1 MHLITLSL
9 KNDYILVPKNAPLFV
24 KYDPLR
30 HETQYPYFKLLDDL
44 EYQIVTNIE
53 MCNEYNIQH
62 YSEYLYTRLIENK
75 LLKSST
81 LLSDL
86 EWSFYERVFCLYVI
100 SLFHL
105 KRYSQIITQVLP
117 DYIVHVIKSSS
128 NSIDITSSMY
138 ASTILHYSTLSMR
151 KINKIKH
158 ELNETDKLHEIFHII
173 TFQDENLGKELLSTN
188 CLDFGDL
195 ELSSLGVEGTRV
207 INHKI
212 RNDTQL
218 FGAPD
223 ISSYLHSL
231 ADFTNE
237 VENKIFFL
245 YSTDINTDNSI
256 KKSLINL
263 SLIFNPYNLE
273 VLEIRNQMEN
283 DYLFDHNGNGQSKF
297 SDEADM
303 IMNSCILNKE
313 SAHVSQW
320 DVDHLVY
327 NVSQIYLEFYK
338 NNYYACKGLMDSPN
352 FEQFFC
358 SEHKLQKDDGLIKTK
373 QHNNFNLAYYYLKSL
388 VEVYEFEAAF
398 EFVKNVFDFSSN
410 DIPIIDCE
418 YEGSMIDYATE
429 TYNLISVLTW
439 QCYKTTGDL
448 KYLMYLKD
456 LLVFFSD
463 RKETGKVY
471 SIIALGLL
479 YSCLD
484 QTDKSIELLEK
495 AVFKHP
501 RYSYTYYLLGNEYMV
516 KEEFD
521 NAIKMFE
528 TAKKKGFVTYKVHYS
543 LGVVNL
549 MLGEYQKSILHLT
562 KGLQCNKVNIILL
575 NTYGIV
581 LEKAGNDEDAQKY
594 FELVLELYDDPEK
607 VSNASTS
614 NVFRENYVNI
624 ALYKVAHYKF
634 ASQRDIKGALR
645 ILSRFDTPGLSSGVG
660 KYDSTLVNIYVLLRD
675 IYEALGDQ
683 RSSMAFRNKIISL
696 DPLDQG
702 LNV

>member
-1 MHLITLSL
+1 MNFITLSL
-9 KNDYILVPKNAPLFV
+9 QNDHILVPKNAPLFV
-24 KYDPLR
+24 KYDPLK
-30 HETQYPYFKLLDDL
+30 HEKQYPYFKLLDEL
-44 EYQIVTNIE
+44 EYQIVKNIE
-53 MCNEYNIQH
+53 MCNQYNIQH

-86 EWSFYERVFCLYVI
+86 QWSFYDRVFCLYVI

-117 DYIVHVIKSSS
+117 DYITHVIKPSL

-138 ASTILHYSTLSMR
+138 ASIILHYSILSM
-151 KINKIKH
+151 KNINTIKH
-158 ELNETDKLHEIFHII
+158 ESYETDKLYKLSHII
-173 TFQDENLGKELLSTN
+173 TYQCENLGKELLSSN
-188 CLDFGDL
+188 CLDLGDL
-195 ELSSLGVEGTRV
+195 ELSTLGVKDKEV
-207 INHKI
+207 INNKL
-212 RNDTQL
+212 RDDTQL

-231 ADFTNE
+231 SDLTNQL
-237 VENKIFFL
+237 ENKIFS
-245 YSTDINTDNSI
+245 YPMDTNTSKSD
-256 KKSLINL
+256 KKSLLNL

-273 VLEIRNQMEN
+273 VLEVKIQIEN
-283 DYLFDHNGNGQSKF
+283 DYVYDHNGKDQSKF
-297 SDEADM
+297 LDDAYT
-303 IMNSCILNKE
+303 IMNSCLLNNE
-313 SAHVSQW
+313 NTHTSQW
-320 DVDHLVY
+320 DLDHLVY
-327 NVSQIYLEFYK
+327 NVSQMYLEFYK
-338 NNYYACKGLMDSPN
+338 NNYYACKELMDSPD
-352 FEQFFC
+352 FLHFFY
-358 SEHKLQKDDGLIKTK
+358 SESNPLTDNTLVKTK
-373 QHNNFNLAYYYLKSL
+373 KHNNLNLAYYYLKSL

-398 EFVKNVFDFSSN
+398 EFVNNVFDFSSN
-410 DIPIIDCE
+410 HIPILDFE
-418 YEGSMIDYATE
+418 YEGLMIDYTTE

-448 KYLMYLKD
+448 KYLLYLKD

-471 SIIALGLL
+471 SMIALGLL

-501 RYSYTYYLLGNEYMV
+501 RYPYTYYLLGNEYMV
-516 KEEFD
+516 KEEFED
-521 NAIKMFE
+521 AIQMFE
-528 TAKKKGFVTYKVHYS
+528 IAKKKGYGTYKVHYS

-549 MLGEYQKSILHLT
+549 MLGEYHKSILHLT
-562 KGLQCNKVNIILL
+562 KGLQCNKVNIMLL

-581 LEKAGNDEDAQKY
+581 LEKVCNDEDAQKY

-607 VSNASTS
+607 GNKASTS

-645 ILSRFDTPGLSSGVG
+645 VLSRFDSPGISSGAG
-660 KYDSTLVNIYVLLRD
+660 KYDSTIVNIYVLLRD
-675 IYEALGDQ
+675 IYKALGDH
-683 RSSMAFRNKIISL
+683 RSSMAFRNKIVSL

-702 LNV
+702 LNL